1 MMKPVVIKVLQSTH
15 AQHASKMY
23 ENYSHNTC
31 DSLMYNVRD
40 AAPLPSHMAE
50 SCSAVCNCAHRVHMA
65 RSLLK
70 QLGTHSLSTLGCCSC
85 RGSGSSLRSIGCC
98 CCEAEYS
105 SGVNRRRWVGAVKS
119 LPPASKALCDT
130 H

>member
-1 MMKPVVIKVLQSTH
+1 METVVIRVLQSTH
-15 AQHASKMY
+15 AQDAFKMY
-23 ENYSHNTC
+23 QNCSHNSC
-31 DSLMYNVRD
+31 DSLIYNVSD

-50 SCSAVCNCAHRVHMA
+50 SCSNVCNCAHPVHMA
-65 RSLLK
+65 CSMLV
-70 QLGTHSLSTLGCCSC
+70 QLGAHSLSTLGCCSC

-119 LPPASKALCDT
+119 LPPDSKALCEGR
-130 H
+130 